1 MSPEQARGRAVD
13 KRTDVWAFG
22 AVLYEMLTGKRA
34 FEGDDIAETI
44 AAVLKSTPDWSALPA
59 DVPPNVVTLI
69 QRCLDKDRNARIGD
83 MAVARFLLEG
93 GHTSAFGVTT
103 PATTA
108 ATTHVAPAATV
119 SRWRTV
125 APWVLA
131 ALFAGAL
138 VGWLL
143 PRGSASAPL
152 VTHLQM
158 NVLPAENLLWSL
170 PLVRP
175 SRTAMAIAPD
185 GRAVVFAGTRN
196 KVTQLYVRAL
206 DRAEATPITG
216 TEEAVGPFF
225 SPDGAWIGF
234 WTANK
239 IKKVPAGGGAVTT
252 ICDVPIGIISSAS
265 WADDDSIFFA
275 NRATVSRVSSAG
287 GTPTPVVTA
296 DASKSERLLLV
307 HALPGAKAI
316 LFTSVLSFDWATA
329 TLAVQSVDGGDRR
342 VLMPMPGGSDARY
355 VRTGHVLYM
364 KNGTL
369 MGVPFDASS
378 RRITGAPV
386 ALVDGVMHTLMAPN
400 GNDDTGAGQF
410 AVSDSGTLVY
420 ASGGVAP
427 LRQESYVWV
436 DRKGSTQ
443 PLTAA
448 APGAYLGPRLSPD
461 GQKLAVSLRGE
472 GRGPDIWVFDILRG
486 APTRLTFN
494 GGNNPVWSADGT
506 RIVFN
511 QAVNGVNNLH
521 LLDASGGG
529 KPERLLTSADAGQT
543 PMSWSRAA
551 NAIAF
556 IQRTKTGANAIW
568 TLAMDGE
575 RTPRVFVESTFL
587 LWHPEFSPDG
597 RLIAYASNESGAF
610 EVYVQPYPGPGEKTR
625 VSTAAGAEPIWTAD
639 GRELLYRSETA
650 DRHQVLSAAIRSLSP
665 FRVDPPRLLFD
676 SPLGLYDSTAPGRSW
691 DISADGQRFLLA
703 QVVPSTDK
711 PVTALHV
718 VLNWTEE
725 LKRVT
730 GAR

>member
-1 MSPEQARGRAVD
+1 M
-13 KRTDVWAFG
+13 
-22 AVLYEMLTGKRA
+22 
-34 FEGDDIAETI
+34 
-44 AAVLKSTPDWSALPA
+44 
-59 DVPPNVVTLI
+59 
-69 QRCLDKDRNARIGD
+69 
-83 MAVARFLLEG
+83 
-93 GHTSAFGVTT
+93 
-103 PATTA
+103 
-108 ATTHVAPAATV
+108 
-119 SRWRTV
+119 
-125 APWVLA
+125 LA
-131 ALFAGAL
+131 ALLAGGL

-143 PRGSASAPL
+143 PRGSVSAPL

-158 NVLPAENLLWSL
+158 SVLPAENLVWSL

-175 SRTAMAIAPD
+175 SRTALAISPD
-185 GRAVVFAGTRN
+185 GRTVVFTGTRN
-196 KVTQLYVRAL
+196 KVTQLYARAL
-206 DRAEATPITG
+206 DRAEATAIAG
-216 TEEAVGPFF
+216 TEDAVGSFF

-239 IKKVPAGGGAVTT
+239 IKKVAVGGGAVATV
-252 ICDVPIGIISSAS
+252 CDLPSGNISSAT
-265 WADDDSIFFA
+265 WADDGSIFFA
-275 NRATVSRVSSAG
+275 NRATVSRVPSAG

-329 TLAVQSVDGGDRR
+329 TLAVQSVDGSDRR
-342 VLMPMPGGSDARY
+342 VLMPMPGVSDARY
-355 VRTGHVLYM
+355 VRTGHLLYM

-369 MGVPFDASS
+369 MGVPFDPQS
-378 RRITGAPV
+378 RQITGAPV
-386 ALVDGVMHTLMAPN
+386 ALVEDVMHTLMAPN

-427 LRQESYVWV
+427 LREESYVWV
-436 DRKGSTQ
+436 DRKRSTQ
-443 PLTAA
+443 PLTAT

-472 GRGPDIWVFDILRG
+472 GRGPDIWVFDVLRG

-494 GGNNPVWSADGT
+494 GGSWPVWSPDG
-506 RIVFN
+506 RRVVFN
-511 QAVNGVNNLH
+511 LAVNGVNNLH
-521 LLDASGGG
+521 LIDASGGG
-529 KPERLLTSADAGQT
+529 QPERLLTSENGQTPTERLLTSGNGQT

-575 RTPRVFVESTFL
+575 RTPRVFVESTFM

-639 GRELLYRSETA
+639 GRELLYRSGTA

-665 FRVDPPRLLFD
+665 FRVDPPRVVFD
-676 SPLGLYDSTAPGRSW
+676 GPVGQYDSTAPGRSW

-703 QVVPSTDK
+703 QVVASTDK
-711 PVTALHV
+711 PVTTMHV

-725 LKRVT
+725 LKRLT
-730 GAR
+730 GRR